1 MTMDQEEVRK
11 FIKTNVSGLVK
22 LVENEAADASTKSF
36 HAKDVIKWMALLSS
50 TCAKCTPT

>member
-36 HAKDVIKWMALLSS
+36 HAKDVIKWMALISS